1 MRNYEELLDDAFA
14 TEDLTLKIILCISI
28 KETFSSRT
36 LSSIF

>member
-14 TEDLTLKIILCISI
+14 TEDLTLEIILCMLI
-28 KETFSSRT
+28 KETSSTRT